1 MTKYVRVKSV
11 PEKLTKEEYVISSP
25 SFEAEIESI
34 IGRAPK
40 NKTTSSNFLRD
51 IAQVVLDK
59 YTNDN
64 GTALTINTT
73 GFRHV
78 PFEGVKDI
86 NEVVVKMFEK
96 SKPSIFNDFVDYHIK
111 QRPFGTK
118 LIYFLGDHLL
128 TQAFTQNGIYE
139 IKEKE
144 IDTYMERKK
153 NSSKSTKDNKTT

>member
-1 MTKYVRVKSV
+1 MTKYVKVKSV
-11 PEKLTKEEYVISSP
+11 PENLEKDEYVISSP
-25 SFEAEIESI
+25 SFEKEIESI

-64 GTALTINTT
+64 STALTINTT
-73 GFRHV
+73 GFRHI
-78 PFEGVKDI
+78 PFNGVKDI
-86 NEVVVKMFEK
+86 NEVVIRMFQK
-96 SKPSIFNDFVDYHIK
+96 SRPAIFNDIVDYHIK

-128 TQAFTQNGIYE
+128 TQAFTANGIDE
-139 IKEKE
+139 IKEKD
-144 IDTYMERKK
+144 IDAYMERKK
-153 NSSKSTKDNKTT
+153 NNSKTAKNNKTI

>member
-11 PEKLTKEEYVISSP
+11 PEELEKDEYVIPSP
-25 SFEAEIESI
+25 SFEAEIQSI

-51 IAQVVLDK
+51 VAQVILDK
-59 YTNDN
+59 YTDDKS
-64 GTALTINTT
+64 TALTINTT
-73 GFRHV
+73 GFRHI

-86 NEVVVKMFEK
+86 NEVVIRMFQK
-96 SKPSIFNDFVDYHIK
+96 SKPEIFNHFVDYYIK

-128 TQAFTQNGIYE
+128 TQAFTQNGIDE
-139 IKEKE
+139 IKEKD
-144 IDTYMERKK
+144 INAYMERKK
-153 NSSKSTKDNKTT
+153 NNSKSTKANKTT